1 MVMKFCLPDEQHRE
15 NYLLFF
21 SFKEGRIDMKSRFT
35 VFFMAIVLMLFLAIE
50 NGQCTDSCVQLK
62 DLIGIW
68 KPDTTNDMFISFIK
82 FYDDG
87 TYRIAYDV
95 EKIETRP
102 TDKGQIKLEGKD
114 ITFIPS
120 ESPMCKTTPGKY
132 TIKKIENGKLEFTV
146 QEDPCDRSRC
156 LFGRKLIQI
165 KP

>member
-1 MVMKFCLPDEQHRE
+1 MRLKSLILVMTILV
-15 NYLLFF
+15 N
-21 SFKEGRIDMKSRFT
+21 T
-35 VFFMAIVLMLFLAIE
+35 FLAVE
-50 NGQCTDSCVQLK
+50 NGQCEETGVQLK

-68 KPDTTNDMFISFIK
+68 KPDTTNDMLISFIK

-120 ESPMCKTTPGKY
+120 ESPMCKTYPGKY
-132 TIKKIENGKLEFTV
+132 TIKKIEKSKFEFTV
-146 QEDPCDRSRC
+146 QEDPCDRRRC
-156 LFGRKLIQI
+156 LFGSKLIRI

>member
-1 MVMKFCLPDEQHRE
+1 MRLKSLILVMTILV
-15 NYLLFF
+15 
-21 SFKEGRIDMKSRFT
+21 MT
-35 VFFMAIVLMLFLAIE
+35 FLAVE
-50 NGQCTDSCVQLK
+50 NGQCEETGVQLK

-68 KPDTTNDMFISFIK
+68 KPDTTNDMLISFIK

-120 ESPMCKTTPGKY
+120 ESPMCKTNPGKY
-132 TIKKIENGKLEFTV
+132 TIKKIEKGKFEFTV
-146 QEDPCDRSRC
+146 QEDPCDRRRC
-156 LFGRKLIQI
+156 LFGSKLIRI

>member
-1 MVMKFCLPDEQHRE
+1 MRLKSLILVMTILV
-15 NYLLFF
+15 
-21 SFKEGRIDMKSRFT
+21 MT
-35 VFFMAIVLMLFLAIE
+35 FLAVE
-50 NGQCTDSCVQLK
+50 NGQCEETGVQLK

-68 KPDTTNDMFISFIK
+68 KPDTTNDMLISFIK

-102 TDKGQIKLEGKD
+102 TDKGRIKLEGKD

-120 ESPMCKTTPGKY
+120 ESPMCKTNPGKY
-132 TIKKIENGKLEFTV
+132 TIKKIEKGKFEFTV
-146 QEDPCDRSRC
+146 QEDPCDRRRC
-156 LFGRKLIQI
+156 LFGSKLIRI

>member
-1 MVMKFCLPDEQHRE
+1 MRL
-15 NYLLFF
+15 
-21 SFKEGRIDMKSRFT
+21 RIIFL
-35 VFFMAIVLMLFLAIE
+35 FMAFFLMALGTIGNGVCEDAGE
-50 NGQCTDSCVQLK
+50 NLK

-68 KPDTTNDMFISFIK
+68 KPDTTNDMLTSVIK

-87 TYRIAYDV
+87 TYRIAYDA

-102 TDKGQIKLEGKD
+102 IDKGQIRLEGED

-120 ESPMCKTTPGKY
+120 ESPACKTNIGKC
-132 TIKKIENGKLEFTV
+132 TIKKIEKGKFEFIV
-146 QEDPCDRSRC
+146 QEDPCDRRRC

>member
-1 MVMKFCLPDEQHRE
+1 MKLRSP
-15 NYLLFF
+15 
-21 SFKEGRIDMKSRFT
+21 
-35 VFFMAIVLMLFLAIE
+35 VFFMAIIFMFFSAVE
-50 NGQCTDSCVQLK
+50 NGQCTDTGVQLN

-68 KPDTTNDMFISFIK
+68 RPDTNSDMFISYIK

-87 TYRIAYDV
+87 TYRIAYSV

-102 TDKGQIKLEGKD
+102 IDKGQIKLEGKD

-120 ESPMCKTTPGKY
+120 ESPACETITGTY
-132 TIKKIENGKLEFTV
+132 IIKKIEKGKFEFTV
-146 QEDPCDRSRC
+146 QKDLCDRRRC

>member
-1 MVMKFCLPDEQHRE
+1 MTIVFM
-15 NYLLFF
+15 FF
-21 SFKEGRIDMKSRFT
+21 FA
-35 VFFMAIVLMLFLAIE
+35 VE
-50 NGQCTDSCVQLK
+50 NGQCTDAGVQLK

-68 KPDTTNDMFISFIK
+68 KPDTTDDMLTSVIK

-102 TDKGQIKLEGKD
+102 IDKGQIRLDGED

-120 ESPMCKTTPGKY
+120 ESPACKTNTGKY
-132 TIKKIENGKLEFTV
+132 TIKKIEKSKFEFSV
-146 QEDPCDRSRC
+146 QEDPCDRRRC
-156 LFGRKLIQI
+156 LFGRKLIRI

>member
-1 MVMKFCLPDEQHRE
+1 MRLKSLILVM
-15 NYLLFF
+15 
-21 SFKEGRIDMKSRFT
+21 T
-35 VFFMAIVLMLFLAIE
+35 MLVMTFLAVE
-50 NGQCTDSCVQLK
+50 NGQCEETGVQLK

-68 KPDTTNDMFISFIK
+68 KPDTTNDMLISFIK

-120 ESPMCKTTPGKY
+120 ESPMCKTNPGKY
-132 TIKKIENGKLEFTV
+132 TIKKIEKGKFEFTV
-146 QEDPCDRSRC
+146 QEDPCDRRRC
-156 LFGRKLIQI
+156 LFGSKLIRI

>member
-1 MVMKFCLPDEQHRE
+1 
-15 NYLLFF
+15 
-21 SFKEGRIDMKSRFT
+21 
-35 VFFMAIVLMLFLAIE
+35 MAILLMLFLAIE

-68 KPDTTNDMFISFIK
+68 KPDTTNNMFISLIK

-120 ESPMCKTTPGKY
+120 ESPMCKTNKGKY
-132 TIKKIENGKLEFTV
+132 TIKKIEKDKFEFTV
-146 QEDPCDRSRC
+146 KEDLCDRRRC
-156 LFGRKLIQI
+156 LFGRKLIRI
-165 KP
+165 SP

>member
-1 MVMKFCLPDEQHRE
+1 MRLKSLILVMTILV
-15 NYLLFF
+15 
-21 SFKEGRIDMKSRFT
+21 MT
-35 VFFMAIVLMLFLAIE
+35 FLAVE
-50 NGQCTDSCVQLK
+50 NGQCEETGVQLK

-68 KPDTTNDMFISFIK
+68 KPDTTNDMLISFIK

-120 ESPMCKTTPGKY
+120 ESPMCKTNQGKY
-132 TIKKIENGKLEFTV
+132 TIKKIEKGKFEFTV
-146 QEDPCDRSRC
+146 QKDQSERRRC
-156 LFGRKLIQI
+156 LFGRILIWI
-165 KP
+165 SP

>member
-1 MVMKFCLPDEQHRE
+1 MRLKSLILVMTILV
-15 NYLLFF
+15 
-21 SFKEGRIDMKSRFT
+21 MT
-35 VFFMAIVLMLFLAIE
+35 FLAVE
-50 NGQCTDSCVQLK
+50 NGQCEETGVQLK

-68 KPDTTNDMFISFIK
+68 KPDTTNDMLISFIK

-120 ESPMCKTTPGKY
+120 ESPMCKTNPGKY
-132 TIKKIENGKLEFTV
+132 TIKKIEKGKFEFTL
-146 QEDPCDRSRC
+146 QEDPCDRRRC
-156 LFGRKLIQI
+156 LFGRKLIRI

>member
-1 MVMKFCLPDEQHRE
+1 MRLKSLILVMTILVMTFL
-15 NYLLFF
+15 
-21 SFKEGRIDMKSRFT
+21 T
-35 VFFMAIVLMLFLAIE
+35 VE
-50 NGQCTDSCVQLK
+50 NGQCEETGVQLK

-68 KPDTTNDMFISFIK
+68 KPDTTNDMLISFIK

-120 ESPMCKTTPGKY
+120 ESPMCKTNPGKY
-132 TIKKIENGKLEFTV
+132 TIKKIEKGKFEFTV
-146 QEDPCDRSRC
+146 QEDPCDRRRC
-156 LFGRKLIQI
+156 LFGSKLIRI

>member
-1 MVMKFCLPDEQHRE
+1 MRLKSLILVMAILFM
-15 NYLLFF
+15 LFF
-21 SFKEGRIDMKSRFT
+21 
-35 VFFMAIVLMLFLAIE
+35 ANE

-62 DLIGIW
+62 DLIGVW

-120 ESPMCKTTPGKY
+120 ESPMCKTNPGKY
-132 TIKKIENGKLEFTV
+132 TIKKIANGKFEFTV
-146 QEDPCDRSRC
+146 QEDPCDRRRC
-156 LFGRKLIQI
+156 LFGSKLIRI

>member
-1 MVMKFCLPDEQHRE
+1 
-15 NYLLFF
+15 
-21 SFKEGRIDMKSRFT
+21 MKSRFT

-68 KPDTTNDMFISFIK
+68 KPDTTNDMLISFIK

-102 TDKGQIKLEGKD
+102 TDKGRIKLEGKD

-120 ESPMCKTTPGKY
+120 ESPMCKTNPGKY
-132 TIKKIENGKLEFTV
+132 TIKKIEKGKFEFTV
-146 QEDPCDRSRC
+146 QEDPCDRRRC
-156 LFGRKLIQI
+156 LFGSKLIRI

>member
-1 MVMKFCLPDEQHRE
+1 MAILFM
-15 NYLLFF
+15 LFF
-21 SFKEGRIDMKSRFT
+21 
-35 VFFMAIVLMLFLAIE
+35 ANE

-120 ESPMCKTTPGKY
+120 ESPMCKTNPGKY
-132 TIKKIENGKLEFTV
+132 TIKKISNGKFEFTV
-146 QEDPCDRSRC
+146 QEDPCDRRRC
-156 LFGRKLIQI
+156 LFGPKLIWI
-165 KP
+165 SP